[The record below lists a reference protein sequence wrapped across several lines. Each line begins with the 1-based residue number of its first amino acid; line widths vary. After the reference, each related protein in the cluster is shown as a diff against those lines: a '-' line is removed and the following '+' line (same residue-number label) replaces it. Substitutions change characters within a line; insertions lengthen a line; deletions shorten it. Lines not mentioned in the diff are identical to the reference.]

1 MKARKACIKSRT
13 FVVRNTTARR
23 EKYGKG
29 ATFVLIPCG
38 VQGRDGKIKLV
49 WILCARMGAKR
60 EVYDG
65 RRLVQH
71 MMHCR
76 THTERVVLTLGGHG
90 SHGNQETN
98 LSPSKVP
105 WSNSFST
112 GNSGTI

>member
-1 MKARKACIKSRT
+1 MKAREACIKSRT
-13 FVVRNTTARR
+13 FVVRNTTASR

-60 EVYDG
+60 EAYDG

-71 MMHCR
+71 MMD
-76 THTERVVLTLGGHG
+76 
-90 SHGNQETN
+90 
-98 LSPSKVP
+98 
-105 WSNSFST
+105 
-112 GNSGTI
+112 